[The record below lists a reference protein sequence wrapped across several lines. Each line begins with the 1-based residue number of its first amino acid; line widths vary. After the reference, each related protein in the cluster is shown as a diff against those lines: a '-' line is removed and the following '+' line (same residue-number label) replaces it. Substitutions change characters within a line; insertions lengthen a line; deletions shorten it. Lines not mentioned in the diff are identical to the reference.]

1 MGIPGPGML
10 HGFFYLIRK
19 VRPWRSKN
27 DLRSF
32 LKASDSHDAFFVLV
46 LFCRTREYI
55 LYIHK
60 KDEGAFFSETDYTT
74 CAYE

>member
-1 MGIPGPGML
+1 MGKPGPGML
-10 HGFFYLIRK
+10 HGFF
-19 VRPWRSKN
+19 
-27 DLRSF
+27 
-32 LKASDSHDAFFVLV
+32 VLV
-46 LFCRTREYI
+46 LFCRTQEYI